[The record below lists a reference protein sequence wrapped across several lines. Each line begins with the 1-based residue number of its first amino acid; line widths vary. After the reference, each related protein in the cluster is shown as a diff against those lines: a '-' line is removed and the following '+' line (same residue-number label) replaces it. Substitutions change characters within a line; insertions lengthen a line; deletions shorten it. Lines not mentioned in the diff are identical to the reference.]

1 MLLFIGI
8 FASLTYFFSEYRFA
22 LRMSIGLYYLLA
34 TVYMVG
40 LVAGRHEVKHLLLV
54 HDLLWGHIMFI
65 PLFVLAIL
73 QIPDRI
79 QTWLLYHN
87 ALSEGVVIDRILE
100 KARYAQARD
109 LDDAPLPTTAP
120 MVKKDELKRAIQ
132 EVLREEGI
140 DGLRTNFGVQL
151 GSPGGIEME
160 EMKSNNRA
168 ATSDFVF
175 TSPASPTDVRR

>member
-1 MLLFIGI
+1 ML
-8 FASLTYFFSEYRFA
+8 
-22 LRMSIGLYYLLA
+22 GLVFLQ
-34 TVYMVG
+34 VG

-120 MVKKDELKRAIQ
+120 AP
-132 EVLREEGI
+132 
-140 DGLRTNFGVQL
+140 GVQKSDMKKL
-151 GSPGGIEME
+151 IQVRGGS
-160 EMKSNNRA
+160 SVSVLCLLDQCSA
-168 ATSDFVF
+168 
-175 TSPASPTDVRR
+175 